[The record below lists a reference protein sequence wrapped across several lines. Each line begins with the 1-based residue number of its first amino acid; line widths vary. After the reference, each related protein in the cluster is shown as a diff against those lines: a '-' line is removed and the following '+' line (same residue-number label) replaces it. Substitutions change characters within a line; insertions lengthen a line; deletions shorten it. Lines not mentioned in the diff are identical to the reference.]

1 MSLLDLFMNGTKK
14 LVEFLLWD
22 NCNNHCKFC
31 FLKENN
37 PCPSFLDNN
46 GRAKSLSEV
55 HKYITT
61 NWDFG
66 DDILLCGGE
75 LFDTPMNN
83 SLKSE
88 FDKLLNTI
96 VTKMLDGS
104 IGYLYINTNLLYDIN
119 MSLIYFLTILSI
131 NGLLTRLR
139 FTTSYDIYGRFKTDK
154 DRELFF
160 NNVKTIKTMF
170 PIVNIVAN
178 IVMTKQFCEEIE
190 RGLNISQFQNEYK
203 LDVNLIPYII
213 LTEDMSPERDR
224 VLNTLELVDNQI
236 PGYINTMIDRFT
248 LSTSRKLLKYFEG
261 KLLELT
267 SDNSSCG
274 HSNNFRRYSKSG
286 ECFICDVISLRDK
299 LYGRI

>member
-1 MSLLDLFMNGTKK
+1 MSLLDLSMNGTKK

-37 PCPSFLDNN
+37 PCPSFLDNS
-46 GRAKSLSEV
+46 GREKSLSEV
-55 HKYITT
+55 HKYVAT

-66 DDILLCGGE
+66 DDMLLCGGE

-96 VTKMLDGS
+96 VNKMLDGS

-119 MSLIYFLTILSI
+119 VSLIYFLTILSI

-170 PIVNIVAN
+170 PV
-178 IVMTKQFCEEIE
+178 
-190 RGLNISQFQNEYK
+190 
-203 LDVNLIPYII
+203 
-213 LTEDMSPERDR
+213 DR
-224 VLNTLELVDNQI
+224 
-236 PGYINTMIDRFT
+236 
-248 LSTSRKLLKYFEG
+248 
-261 KLLELT
+261 
-267 SDNSSCG
+267 
-274 HSNNFRRYSKSG
+274 KS
-286 ECFICDVISLRDK
+286 VV
-299 LYGRI
+299 